1 MGRERRFS
9 VERGSSYPGDC
20 SHEFRPVAPA
30 RRSRGS
36 FFGGDGEGSESNSRH
51 SRQGAAGARRNSKS
65 GQPIM
70 TMIFRKPI
78 EGIERP
84 QMPADVVIV
93 GGGPAGMACALRL
106 AQLID
111 AHNAAHPDS
120 QLSKENIYVL
130 EKAREIGQHCL
141 SGALLDP
148 RSMRELLPDFEKEA
162 PLDAKVDKESVY
174 FLTEK
179 SKFKFPITPPPLRD
193 HGNYVISLNRFV
205 KWLGSKVEE
214 TGITIFTGFAG
225 SELLFEGDR
234 VTGVRTDDK
243 GVDKEGHQ
251 KSNFEPGYDL
261 QAKIVILAEGPR
273 GSLTKQLINK
283 FDLAKNTNPQ
293 TYGVGVKELWEVPAG
308 RIAPGEVIYTM
319 GWPLTTKEYG
329 GAWIYGSKDNVVS
342 LGFVTGLDYAD
353 PRLDPQRVLQQ
364 FKRHP
369 FVAKLLEGGK
379 MIRYGAKS
387 LPYGGWWAIPPV
399 AGNGWM
405 ILGDSAGFLNSARLK
420 GIHLAIKSGM
430 LAAETAFEALKK
442 DDSSAAMLGEYQ
454 KKVESSWIKDELW
467 KVRNMHQGFEQ
478 GLYAGMFHTGLQM
491 ITGGRGLRNRY
502 PARAGHEHMHKLA
515 ELPADGGAEA
525 HLLGPAKGDGR
536 LTFDKLTDLYHSGT
550 KHEEDQ
556 PSHLVIDDTNICN
569 TRCVKEYGS
578 PCQNF
583 CPANVYEMVDDA
595 SQPNGKLISLNPSNC
610 VHCKT
615 CDIADPYQI
624 ITWVPPEG
632 GGGPNYDGM

>member
-1 MGRERRFS
+1 ML
-9 VERGSSYPGDC
+9 
-20 SHEFRPVAPA
+20 
-30 RRSRGS
+30 
-36 FFGGDGEGSESNSRH
+36 
-51 SRQGAAGARRNSKS
+51 
-65 GQPIM
+65 
-70 TMIFRKPI
+70 IFRKPLTNI
-78 EGIERP
+78 TRP

-106 AQLID
+106 SQLID
-111 AHNAAHPDS
+111 QHNAKSPDS

-130 EKAREIGQHCL
+130 EKAREVGQHCL

-148 RSMRELLPDFEKEA
+148 RSMRELLPEFEKEA
-162 PLDAKVDKESVY
+162 PIDAEVTKESVY

-179 SKFKFPITPPPLRD
+179 GKFKFPITPPPLRD

-205 KWLGSKVEE
+205 KWLGGKVEE
-214 TGITIFTGFAG
+214 TGITVFTGFAG
-225 SELLFEGDR
+225 SELLFDGDKDGAR

-243 GVDKEGHQ
+243 GVDKQ
-251 KSNFEPGYDL
+251 NQPKSNFEPGYDL
-261 QAKIVILAEGPR
+261 QAKIVILAEGTR
-273 GSLTKQLINK
+273 GSLTKQLITK
-283 FDLAKNTNPQ
+283 FELDKDRNPQ
-293 TYGVGVKELWEVPAG
+293 TYGQGIKELWEVPSG

-329 GAWIYGSKDNVVS
+329 GAWIYGGRANVVS
-342 LGFVTGLDYAD
+342 LGFVTGLDYPD
-353 PRLDPQRVLQQ
+353 PRLDPQRVLQE

-369 FVAKLLEGGK
+369 FVVKLLEGGK

-387 LPYGGWWAIPPV
+387 LPYGGWWSIPPV
-399 AGNGWM
+399 AGDGWM
-405 ILGDSAGFLNSARLK
+405 ILGDSAGFLNSQRLK

-430 LAAETAFEALKK
+430 LAAETAFEALNKN
-442 DDSSAAMLGEYQ
+442 DFSAAKLGDFQ
-454 KKVESSWIKDELW
+454 RRVEASWIKDELW
-467 KVRNMHQGFEQ
+467 KVRNFHQGFER
-478 GLYAGMFHTGLQM
+478 GFWRGMMNAGLQQF
-491 ITGGRGLRNRY
+491 TGGRGLRNRY
-502 PARAGHEHMHKLA
+502 PSTAGYQHMKKLA
-515 ELPADGGAEA
+515 ELPADGGDEA
-525 HLLGPAKGDGR
+525 HLIGPAKGDGK

-556 PSHLVIDDTNICN
+556 PAHLIIQDTDVCN
-569 TRCVKEYGS
+569 TRCVKEFGS

-595 SQPNGKLISLNPSNC
+595 TQPNGKRISLNPSNC

>member
-1 MGRERRFS
+1 ML
-9 VERGSSYPGDC
+9 V
-20 SHEFRPVAPA
+20 
-30 RRSRGS
+30 
-36 FFGGDGEGSESNSRH
+36 
-51 SRQGAAGARRNSKS
+51 
-65 GQPIM
+65 
-70 TMIFRKPI
+70 FRKSLS
-78 EGIERP
+78 GIARP
-84 QMPADVVIV
+84 QLPADVVIV

-106 AQLID
+106 SQLID
-111 AHNAAHPDS
+111 EHNAKKPDL

-148 RSMRELLPDFEKEA
+148 RSMHELLPGFEKEA
-162 PLDAKVDKESVY
+162 PLDAEVTKEAVY

-225 SELLFEGDR
+225 SELLFDGAR

-243 GVDKEGHQ
+243 GVDKQ
-251 KSNFEPGYDL
+251 NQPKSNFEPGYEL
-261 QAKIVILAEGPR
+261 NAKVVILAEGTR
-273 GSLTKQLINK
+273 GSLTKQLIAR
-283 FDLAKNTNPQ
+283 FRLDAKCNAQ
-293 TYGVGVKELWEVPAG
+293 TYGQGIKELWDVPSG

-329 GAWIYGSKDNVVS
+329 GAWIYGGKDNIVS
-342 LGFVTGLDYAD
+342 LGFVTGLDYYD
-353 PRLDPQRVLQQ
+353 PRLDPHRALQD
-364 FKRHP
+364 FKQHP
-369 FVAKLLEGGK
+369 FVASLLAGGK
-379 MIRYGAKS
+379 LIRYGAKS
-387 LPYGGWWAIPPV
+387 LPYGGWWAIPPI

-405 ILGDSAGFLNSARLK
+405 ILGDSAGFLNSRRLK

-430 LAAETAFEALKK
+430 LAAETAFEALNR
-442 DDSSAAMLGEYQ
+442 DDFSVATLGQFQ

-467 KVRNMHQGFEQ
+467 KVRNFHQGFEH
-478 GLYAGMFHTGLQM
+478 GFWAGMFHAGLQQL
-491 ITGGRGLRNRY
+491 TGGRGLRNRY
-502 PARAGHEHMHKLA
+502 PSPAGYERMKKLA
-515 ELPADGGAEA
+515 VLPADGGDEA
-525 HLLGPAKGDGR
+525 RLIGPFKGDGK

-556 PSHLVIDDTNICN
+556 PAHLVIQDTDVCN
-569 TRCVKEYGS
+569 TRCIKEFGS

-595 SQPNGKLISLNPSNC
+595 TQPNGKRISLNPSNC
-610 VHCKT
+610 VHCKA